1 MLKKISRYKEI
12 LLYLF
17 FGGLTT
23 LVNIGVFFV
32 LDTVFGI
39 YYLFSN
45 AVAWIMSVLFAYI
58 TNRKWVFE
66 SNDNNI
72 GKQFLKFVSC
82 RIFSGACDMAIMFI
96 GIDILHISS
105 FIAKLLTNIVVVIL
119 NYIFSKCFIFAERRK
134 EEK

>member
-72 GKQFLKFVSC
+72 GKQFLQFVSC
-82 RIFSGACDMAIMFI
+82 RIFSGARDMAIMFI

-134 EEK
+134 KKK